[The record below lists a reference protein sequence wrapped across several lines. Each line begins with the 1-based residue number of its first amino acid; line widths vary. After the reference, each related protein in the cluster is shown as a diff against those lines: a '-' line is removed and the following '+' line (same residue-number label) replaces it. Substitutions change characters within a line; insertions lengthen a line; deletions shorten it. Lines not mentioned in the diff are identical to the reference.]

1 MSNGSWMPSLEDAR
15 EDPYDAQDEPGAS
28 WAPVDLADTLRG
40 LQDGSVARLAPSVG
54 DIGDGHH
61 LFYRGKVNGVA
72 GDSNGGKSWLA
83 LAVCTQAIATATV
96 VYVDL
101 EDDQLGTVERLV
113 DLGADPEAILNRF
126 VYIHPFE
133 RYDRLAEAHLMQVI
147 AAHNPALVVI
157 DSTGEALA
165 LNGCN
170 PNADEDVAEWFRR
183 LPAQIARRG
192 PAVVVLDHVTK
203 ADALDPGLWPTGSQR
218 KRAAIS
224 GAQYMLRVSKPFSRD
239 RGGSS
244 VLVCAKDRH
253 GTYRQR
259 QRVAELRV
267 QPTSS
272 GVFVDLVKIDDTEEA
287 SDFRPTELM
296 RRVSNL
302 LETCPE
308 PMTQNA
314 IAKAV
319 PSKRM
324 FVLDAITV
332 LIREGFIT
340 TSAGPRGSVLHTLAK
355 PFRGDC
361 EPGTSQAP
369 KTAPSDH
376 LTCSP
381 PKGGNREQVGSPVPG
396 IGREQVGIGDP
407 EDQGADDLC
416 PICGYSL
423 TLRAGI
429 QRCAWRH
436 KQAQA
441 KKEAGR

>member
-1 MSNGSWMPSLEDAR
+1 MPSLEDAC

-54 DIGDGHH
+54 DIGDSHH

-147 AAHNPALVVI
+147 AAHDPALVVI

-203 ADALDPGLWPTGSQR
+203 ADAADPGLWPTGSQR

-267 QPTSS
+267 QPTTS
-272 GVFVDLVKIDDTEEA
+272 GVFVDLVKIDDAEEA

-296 RRVSNL
+296 RRVSKT
-302 LETCPE
+302 LEAAHE
-308 PMTQNA
+308 PMTKNA
-314 IAKAV
+314 IVAQVAG
-319 PSKRM
+319 KRA
-324 FVLDAITV
+324 FVLEATDV
-332 LIREGFIT
+332 LVSEGFIAI
-340 TSAGPRGSVLHTLAK
+340 SAGPRGSVLHTLNR
-355 PFRGDC
+355 PFTGDPD
-361 EPGTSQAP
+361 PGTSQAP
-369 KTAPSDH
+369 DVASSDC
-376 LTCSP
+376 LTGSP
-381 PKGGNREQVGSPVPG
+381 PRGGNREPVSSPVPG
-396 IGREQVGIGDP
+396 TSREPVGTSDP

-423 TLRAGI
+423 TLRAGT
-429 QRCAWRH
+429 QKCAWQH
-436 KQAQA
+436 KRAQA
-441 KKEAGR
+441 EAKKDGLS